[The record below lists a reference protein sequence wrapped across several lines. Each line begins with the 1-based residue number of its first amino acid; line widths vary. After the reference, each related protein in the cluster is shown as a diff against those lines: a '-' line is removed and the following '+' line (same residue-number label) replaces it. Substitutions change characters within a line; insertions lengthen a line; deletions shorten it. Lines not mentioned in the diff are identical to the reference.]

1 MKKSPFAPIILW
13 LLQGFFLLVEL
24 VSYPLSLVFSSFWCY
39 ILLLVVV
46 LVVVEHTTII
56 RFARAVSVRGSRVV
70 ITPIIF

>member
-39 ILLLVVV
+39 MLLLVV